1 MMELSV
7 LDKLS
12 KAELEH
18 KFLVRCLNLNYS
30 NEETRNRIY
39 SQIEKNNNSIK
50 KLKFKLK
57 LERELKKNE
66 NRNTN

>member
-1 MMELSV
+1 MELST

-18 KFLVRCLNLNYS
+18 KFLVRCLNLNYT
-30 NEETRNRIY
+30 NDETRTRIY
-39 SQIEKNNNSIK
+39 GQIEKNDNIIK

-57 LERELKKNE
+57 LERELKK
-66 NRNTN
+66 